1 MVGVVVG
8 LDGPD
13 AASWTA
19 TSSPAIL
26 TTTWPPG
33 IATTLTRR
41 PMQRL
46 GTDHSLPAALTSMV
60 GGTVWTLTSPTI
72 DSRSRRFPMGRR
84 LSFSRMNS
92 ASGGRPVVRFGPEFA
107 WASTRATASTRPL
120 HPVNSPP

>member
-1 MVGVVVG
+1 MG

-46 GTDHSLPAALTSMV
+46 ARTTSPTALTSMV

-92 ASGGRPVVRFGPEFA
+92 ASGGRPVVRFGSELA
-107 WASTRATASTRPL
+107 WASTRATASASRSTR
-120 HPVNSPP
+120 

>member
-1 MVGVVVG
+1 MG

-92 ASGGRPVVRFGPEFA
+92 ASWIGNTYLDDSGRDSP
-107 WASTRATASTRPL
+107 ASLNSTGDM
-120 HPVNSPP
+120 

>member
-1 MVGVVVG
+1 MG
-8 LDGPD
+8 LAGPE

-72 DSRSRRFPMGRR
+72 DSRRRRFPMGRR

-92 ASGGRPVVRFGPEFA
+92 ASGGRPVVRFGSEFA
-107 WASTRATASTRPL
+107 WASTRATASARPP